1 MKGLRK
7 YRGWLFRGILGVSK
21 WTRGQGEGGQGEG
34 RKGDK
39 ERGEKGEKVSREVWK
54 RQNVVIKIVCYEN

>member
-1 MKGLRK
+1 MDKGTRR
-7 YRGWLFRGILGVSK
+7 RGTRRGEK
-21 WTRGQGEGGQGEG
+21 RGQGEG

-54 RQNVVIKIVCYEN
+54 RLNFVIKIVCYEN